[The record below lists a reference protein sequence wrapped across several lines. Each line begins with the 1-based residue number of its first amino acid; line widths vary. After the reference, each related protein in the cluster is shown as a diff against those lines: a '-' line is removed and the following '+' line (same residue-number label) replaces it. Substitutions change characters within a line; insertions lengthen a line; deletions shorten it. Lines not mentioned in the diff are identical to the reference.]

1 MSKTYLPYD
10 PDQQLLLPAA
20 LQEWLPEDHLA
31 YFISDVVDQLD
42 LSAITARYE
51 QERRGGPPYH
61 PRMMVKVLLYGY
73 CTGVASSRRIAQRL
87 HEDIAFR
94 VLAANNTP
102 DFRTISD
109 FRKDHLEALADLFLQ
124 VLELCRQAG
133 LVKLGH
139 VALDGTKMRAN
150 ASKHKAMSYGRMK
163 EKEAQLQAEVDELFR
178 KAQEVDEE
186 EDRRYGK
193 DRRGDELPEELAF
206 REGRLRKIREAK
218 AALEAGA
225 RAEAEQAESEGHN
238 HPGVPDDKAQRN
250 FTDPDSRIMPGP
262 GGRDFQQ
269 SYNCQAVVDSEHQ
282 VMVAARATDQPS
294 DKGQAVSMIEETI
307 LNVGAVPK
315 EVSADAGY
323 YSAKAVE
330 ELYALGVDPFVAPEK
345 TRHGWVPPPA
355 PRGRIP
361 KGLSARDRMRRKLR
375 TKRGRERYAL
385 RMETVE
391 PVFGQIKQ
399 GRGFRQF
406 LLRGRAKVNREWLL
420 ICAGHNLLKLFRF
433 GAGMSGKVR
442 GKGATGNNRET
453 CRAMTSGIF
462 KRQSACAYPQHA
474 RTVAAGQSRL
484 TDTASRSILRQAA
497 SCFSGLLQAPFRFL
511 VTSGSFRKQCVQ
523 GRSVSLGWQTGLPSV
538 LLLVEHQ
545 IVETDSHLGT
555 RSAAPGQNS
564 LSQLRFHLLA
574 IHVKF
579 PVNQR

>member
-20 LQEWLPEDHLA
+20 LQEWLPKGHLA
-31 YFISDVVDQLD
+31 YFISDVADQLD
-42 LSAITARYE
+42 LSAIMARYE
-51 QERRGGPPYH
+51 GERRGGPPYH
-61 PRMMVKVLLYGY
+61 PRMMIKVLLYGY

-102 DFRTISD
+102 DFRTVSN

-124 VLELCRQAG
+124 VLELCQQAG

-139 VALDGTKMRAN
+139 VALDGTKVRAN

-163 EKEAQLQAEVDELFR
+163 EREGQLAAAVAELLRRAGEVD
-178 KAQEVDEE
+178 DN

-193 DRRGDELPEELAF
+193 DKRGDELPEELAF
-206 REGRLRKIREAK
+206 RESRLRRIREAK
-218 AALEAGA
+218 AALEAEA
-225 RAEAEQAESEGHN
+225 LAEAEQAEREGRN

-269 SYNCQAVVDSEHQ
+269 SYNCQAVADSAHQ
-282 VMVAARATDQPS
+282 VIVAARATDQPS

-307 LNVGAVPK
+307 GNVGAVPK

-323 YSAKAVE
+323 YSAKTVD
-330 ELYALGVDPFVAPEK
+330 ELYGLGVDPFVAPEK

-361 KGLSARDRMRRKLR
+361 KSLSPRYRMRRKLQ
-375 TKRGRERYAL
+375 TKRGRQRYAL

-406 LLRGRAKVNREWLL
+406 LLRALREVVE
-420 ICAGHNLLKLFRF
+420 GDEVK
-433 GAGMSGKVR
+433 
-442 GKGATGNNRET
+442 
-453 CRAMTSGIF
+453 
-462 KRQSACAYPQHA
+462 A
-474 RTVAAGQSRL
+474 RTFQGWRVLQLLCYGGCSQGFPPGKMSSSEVPL
-484 TDTASRSILRQAA
+484 TAFTWFMMVWKVSSTLSFNSCSSYSAILR
-497 SCFSGLLQAPFRFL
+497 
-511 VTSGSFRKQCVQ
+511 
-523 GRSVSLGWQTGLPSV
+523 
-538 LLLVEHQ
+538 
-545 IVETDSHLGT
+545 
-555 RSAAPGQNS
+555 
-564 LSQLRFHLLA
+564 
-574 IHVKF
+574 
-579 PVNQR
+579 